1 MEIKLQHIILV
12 NAGALFGL
20 VSAVALTSLA
30 EDTELDSD
38 PRVVPYN
45 GVLEYNGQPLN
56 GQADLQFTLT
66 DVPGGEGANC
76 IFTED
81 HDNVTAYS
89 GRFSVNIGRVAGDL
103 PDCIFNSEAMYIEIG
118 VRDATANDDQDDTN
132 DAYVT
137 LAGNQRIH
145 PVPFSYWAAEGSDLK
160 VDGDL
165 VATGDAAVGSI
176 GGLGSADLYVAP
188 TSVDRPVLW
197 AGQFSVDTEDGA
209 GLINLTAGAHIA
221 DGDNY
226 AYNSTRGASRI
237 LMDDGGL
244 GFLVG
249 GANGQAGSTVGW
261 SQTLYM
267 NSSLATFGTSLTA
280 SGNIQANGDIQANG
294 NIRSIGN
301 LELNG
306 SLFDTDGDVR
316 IADNLDISGDIQ
328 DYNSS
333 AVTISDGLN
342 VTHNVTIGSDGSGNL
357 TTNGTLTVTGSI
369 SDSNSS
375 VYIDDDVGIE
385 GSLRVQ
391 NDILLNGLP
400 GYIPVVMNDS
410 NEDGNNV
417 CNNLSGHLTGT
428 WGCSRIITPDGDSA
442 SCDTEGSFRTALCRR
457 TAW

>member
-1 MEIKLQHIILV
+1 
-12 NAGALFGL
+12 
-20 VSAVALTSLA
+20 
-30 EDTELDSD
+30 
-38 PRVVPYN
+38 
-45 GVLEYNGQPLN
+45 
-56 GQADLQFTLT
+56 
-66 DVPGGEGANC
+66 
-76 IFTED
+76 
-81 HDNVTAYS
+81 
-89 GRFSVNIGRVAGDL
+89 
-103 PDCIFNSEAMYIEIG
+103 
-118 VRDATANDDQDDTN
+118 
-132 DAYVT
+132 
-137 LAGNQRIH
+137 
-145 PVPFSYWAAEGSDLK
+145 
-160 VDGDL
+160 
-165 VATGDAAVGSI
+165 
-176 GGLGSADLYVAP
+176 
-188 TSVDRPVLW
+188 

-209 GLINLTAGAHIA
+209 GLINLAAGAHITTGS
-221 DGDNY
+221 DY
-226 AYNSTRGASRI
+226 VYNSSRGASRI
-237 LMDDGGL
+237 VMGDGTLAFYL
-244 GFLVG
+244 GG
-249 GANGQAGSTVGW
+249 TNGQTAGATVGW
-261 SQTLYM
+261 SETLSM
-267 NSSLATFGTSLTA
+267 DSSLATFGTGLTA
-280 SGNIQANGDIQANG
+280 NGNIQANGNLQANG
-294 NIRSIGN
+294 NIRATGN
-301 LELNG
+301 LELDG
-306 SLFDTDGDVR
+306 SLFDTSGDVT